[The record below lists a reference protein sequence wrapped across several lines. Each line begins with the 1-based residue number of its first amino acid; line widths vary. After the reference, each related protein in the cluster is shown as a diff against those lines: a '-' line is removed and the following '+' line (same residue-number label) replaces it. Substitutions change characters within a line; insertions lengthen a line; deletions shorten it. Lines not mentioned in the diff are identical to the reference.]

1 MADCIYARDQIRRNT
16 SPTFGSMGWLGVARD
31 VWPVAGA

>member
-16 SPTFGSMGWLGVARD
+16 FPDISGSFGWLGGVTFATPIR
-31 VWPVAGA
+31 